1 MGFGNDLGLA
11 WSIIKNPGKFAGK
24 QMSYLSAL
32 KLYYEVTIIPFILS
46 LVVGIPIVLLGV
58 NMFFMPFSNALIGAG
73 LTIAFIIGLILS
85 LWIIVPIGIFI
96 NAFIYHLVG
105 KYILNAWNKDYE
117 KTFVATLFGTLP
129 EVFLYWLLPIPLL
142 NVAAV
147 VAMVVW
153 SLIVLTISLSLQ
165 QRTSRINAFVA
176 IVASVLLAIII
187 AFLFMILLYSMIVPA
202 VGIMPHFV

>member
-1 MGFGNDLGLA
+1 MGFGNDLRLA
-11 WSIIKNPGKFAGK
+11 WGIIKNPGKFAGK
-24 QMSYLSAL
+24 QMNYLSAL
-32 KLYYEVTIIPFILS
+32 KLYYEFTIIPLILS
-46 LVVGIPIVLLGV
+46 LVVGIPIILLGV
-58 NMFFMPFSNALIGAG
+58 NMFLMPFSNLPIGAG
-73 LTIAFIIGLILS
+73 LTLAFIIGLILS

-96 NAFIYHLVG
+96 NAFIYQIVG

-153 SLIVLTISLSLQ
+153 NLIVLTIILSLQ

-176 IVASVLLAIII
+176 IVASVLFVIII
-187 AFLFMILLYSMIVPA
+187 AFLFALLISYIVVP
-202 VGIMPHFV
+202 VGIAPRFV

>member
-32 KLYYEVTIIPFILS
+32 RLYYEVTIIPFILS
-46 LVVGIPIVLLGV
+46 LVVGIPIILLGV
-58 NMFFMPFSNALIGAG
+58 NMFLMPFSDVLIGAG

-96 NAFIYHLVG
+96 NAFIYQIVG

-142 NVAAV
+142 NVAVV

-153 SLIVLTISLSLQ
+153 DLIVLTISLSLQ

-176 IVASVLLAIII
+176 IVASVLFVIII
-187 AFLFMILLYSMIVPA
+187 AFLFMALIYSMIVLQ
-202 VGIMPHFV
+202 

>member
-11 WSIIKNPGKFAGK
+11 WGIIKNPGKFAGK

-32 KLYYEVTIIPFILS
+32 KLYYEATIIPFILS
-46 LVVGIPIVLLGV
+46 LVVGIPIIPLGV
-58 NMFFMPFSNALIGAG
+58 NMFLMPFSNVLIGAG

-96 NAFIYHLVG
+96 NAFIYHIVG

-129 EVFLYWLLPIPLL
+129 AVFLYWLIPIPLL
-142 NVAAV
+142 NIAAV

-153 SLIVLTISLSLQ
+153 NLIVLIISLSLQ
-165 QRTSRINAFVA
+165 QKTSRINAFLA
-176 IVASVLLAIII
+176 IVASVLFVIMI
-187 AFLFMILLYSMIVPA
+187 AFLFALLISYIVVPA
-202 VGIMPHFV
+202 VGIAPHFV

>member
-73 LTIAFIIGLILS
+73 LTIAFILSLIFS
-85 LWIIVPIGIFI
+85 LWIMVPISIFI
-96 NAFIYHLVG
+96 NAFIYQTVG

-153 SLIVLTISLSLQ
+153 GLIVLTISLSLQ

-187 AFLFMILLYSMIVPA
+187 AFLFMVLIYSMIVPA

>member
-1 MGFGNDLGLA
+1 MGFGNDLRLA
-11 WSIIKNPGKFAGK
+11 WDIIKNPGKFAGK

-32 KLYYEVTIIPFILS
+32 KLYYEFTIIPFILS
-46 LVVGIPIVLLGV
+46 LVVGIPIILLGV
-58 NMFFMPFSNALIGAG
+58 NMFLMPFSNVLIGAG
-73 LTIAFIIGLILS
+73 LTIAFIMGLILS
-85 LWIIVPIGIFI
+85 LWIMVPIGIFI
-96 NAFIYHLVG
+96 NAFIYQIVG

-153 SLIVLTISLSLQ
+153 DLIILTISLSLQ

-176 IVASVLLAIII
+176 IVASVLFVIII
-187 AFLFMILLYSMIVPA
+187 AFLFMALIYSMIVPA

>member
-32 KLYYEVTIIPFILS
+32 RLYYEVTIIPFILS
-46 LVVGIPIVLLGV
+46 LVVGIPIILLGV
-58 NMFFMPFSNALIGAG
+58 NMFLMPFSDVLIGAG

-96 NAFIYHLVG
+96 NAFIYQIVG

-142 NVAAV
+142 NVAVV

-153 SLIVLTISLSLQ
+153 DLIVLTISLSLQ

-176 IVASVLLAIII
+176 IVASALFVIII
-187 AFLFMILLYSMIVPA
+187 AFLFMALISSMIVPA

>member
-1 MGFGNDLGLA
+1 MGFGNDLRLA
-11 WSIIKNPGKFAGK
+11 WGIIKNPGKFAGK
-24 QMSYLSAL
+24 QMNYLSAL
-32 KLYYEVTIIPFILS
+32 KLYYEFTIIPLILS
-46 LVVGIPIVLLGV
+46 LVVGIPIILLGV
-58 NMFFMPFSNALIGAG
+58 NMFLMPFSNLPIGAG
-73 LTIAFIIGLILS
+73 LTLAFIIGLILS

-96 NAFIYHLVG
+96 NAFIYQIVG

-153 SLIVLTISLSLQ
+153 DLIILTISLSLQ

-176 IVASVLLAIII
+176 IVASVLFVIII
-187 AFLFMILLYSMIVPA
+187 AFLFMALIYSMIVPA

>member
-32 KLYYEVTIIPFILS
+32 RLYYEVTIIPFILS
-46 LVVGIPIVLLGV
+46 LVVGIPIILLGV
-58 NMFFMPFSNALIGAG
+58 NMFLMPFSDVLIGAG

-96 NAFIYHLVG
+96 NAFIYQIVG

-142 NVAAV
+142 NAAAV

-153 SLIVLTISLSLQ
+153 DLIVLTISLSLQ

-176 IVASVLLAIII
+176 IIASVIFVIII
-187 AFLFMILLYSMIVPA
+187 AFLFMALIYSMIVPA

>member
-11 WSIIKNPGKFAGK
+11 WGIIKNPGKFAGK

-32 KLYYEVTIIPFILS
+32 KLYYEATIIPFILS
-46 LVVGIPIVLLGV
+46 LVVGIPIIPLGV
-58 NMFFMPFSNALIGAG
+58 NMFLMPFSNVLIGAG

-96 NAFIYHLVG
+96 NAFIYHVVG

-153 SLIVLTISLSLQ
+153 NLIVLTISLSLQ
-165 QRTSRINAFVA
+165 QKTSRINAFVA
-176 IVASVLLAIII
+176 IVASVLLVIMI
-187 AFLFMILLYSMIVPA
+187 AFLFMMLIYFMTVPA
-202 VGIMPHFV
+202 VGIAPHFV